1 MLSAKYTE
9 QMPLL
14 VLIYN
19 YRLLF
24 AFGENAF
31 LFEFG
36 ENTLLF
42 VFEKIRCCSYLEKI
56 RCCSYLRKYVVVRCV
71 TYVVMLLWVGTA
83 EQPAVVR
90 GGGEEQP

>member
-42 VFEKIRCCSYLEKI
+42 VFEKIRCCSL
-56 RCCSYLRKYVVVRCV
+56 RYLRGDASVGWNSRTASSSKRRRG
-71 TYVVMLLWVGTA
+71 GTA
-83 EQPAVVR
+83 LTPILYTDSHKIWD
-90 GGGEEQP
+90 

>member
-9 QMPLL
+9 PMPLL

-24 AFGENAF
+24 EFGENTL

-42 VFEKIRCCSYLEKI
+42 VFEEN
-56 RCCSYLRKYVVVRCV
+56 
-71 TYVVMLLWVGTA
+71 TLLFVALLTW
-83 EQPAVVR
+83 
-90 GGGEEQP
+90 

>member
-42 VFEKIRCCSYLEKI
+42 VFEEN
-56 RCCSYLRKYVVVRCV
+56 
-71 TYVVMLLWVGTA
+71 TLLFVALLTW
-83 EQPAVVR
+83 
-90 GGGEEQP
+90 